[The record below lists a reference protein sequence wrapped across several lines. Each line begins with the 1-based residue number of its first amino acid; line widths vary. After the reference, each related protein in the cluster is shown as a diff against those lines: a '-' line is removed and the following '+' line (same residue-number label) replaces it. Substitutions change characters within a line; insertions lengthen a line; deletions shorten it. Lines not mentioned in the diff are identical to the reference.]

1 MEGFGMVY
9 RSRFWICFLVAF
21 CLLFGVETAASP
33 IAYAAESKT
42 EISIDFGQVF
52 LAEYEAILYDARS
65 GLQSSTANA
74 IAQTSDGYIWVG
86 TYSGLY
92 RYDGIKFERF
102 SPDPDISNV
111 MKLFVDSADRLWI
124 GTNDSGLYAYDSFSG
139 EVHKYK
145 VENGLAADSIRAIT
159 EDTEGRIY
167 VGTVAET
174 NVIEQNGT
182 IRVLSEREDLAG
194 VRSLCT
200 AGKYIAGVTNGG
212 TLFLADDREIL
223 ATKEFPE
230 SGIYYETVAYMDD
243 VLLLGTSEN
252 YIERISFTDHS
263 FRRINLIDTMHLNY
277 INGILTS
284 HLNDG
289 FLFSA
294 ENGIG
299 YVDINSQVTDLS
311 CSGFDSSVSDLISD
325 YQGNYWFVSNKQG
338 ILEYTHNPFEDIF
351 IKAGMPYAV
360 VNSLIMVG
368 DSLYVAMDN
377 GLAIIDT
384 TSWIERDYDYLKYF
398 DGVRIRHLLK
408 DSDENLWVS
417 TYGKDGL
424 LCVTPEGKATIFNE
438 ASGNTIGGRFR
449 LCMELSDGTIVAA
462 TNMGL
467 NFIRNASEVVG
478 RLGIEDGLE
487 VPQILTMVERP
498 DGSILAGSDGDGI
511 YIIEDQKVTGH
522 IGSKEGLNT
531 LVVLRIVPCEGG
543 YLYVTSNAIYYD
555 DGKNVRKL
563 NNFPYNNNY
572 DIYITEKDTA
582 WVSSSAGIYVVDL
595 KDMLE
600 DKEYH
605 YTLLDY
611 TRGLD
616 TSLTANAWN
625 TMLNDEGDLLLC
637 CTNGVRRISTA
648 RESDQKD
655 EYNILVKD
663 VLGDDRSVYKDA
675 SGTYVIPTDTK
686 RIEIQVAI
694 LNYTL
699 SNPLVRLYL
708 EGAHDDGTT
717 AYQNSLASLSYT
729 NLPYGRYKLHV
740 QILDGTTYDCL
751 RDEVFSIQKTP
762 KFTELLVVRLGAIML
777 GMILVAFLVYR
788 FMQATII
795 KQQYEQIRL
804 AKDEAERANGAKS
817 RFLANMSHEIR
828 TPINTIMGMNEMIL
842 RENKKESMEKYA
854 SAISGY
860 AVSVKQASESLLG
873 LVNDIL
879 DLSKIESGKMN
890 LVERDYEPQELFLGI
905 TNMIRV
911 RAEEKNLHFDT
922 NISAKIPR
930 RLYGDDGKIKQVLLN
945 LLTNA
950 VKYTKE
956 GYFLLRAEYVEGN
969 EETCRLRF
977 SVKDTGI
984 GIKPEDMERL
994 FSAFERL
1001 DEQKN
1006 SGIQGTGLGLDISK
1020 QFVELMGDE
1029 LKCESVYGKGSTF
1042 YFEVVQ
1048 KVLDPEPIGEFRETA
1063 AEETYEYVPLFA
1075 APGAKILIVDDSPM
1089 NLQVISGLL
1098 ENTKVQITTALSGKI
1113 CLDLLRDDHFD
1124 LVLLDHMMPEMDG
1137 IETVHEIR
1145 KFNTDIPVLALTANA
1160 ATSGEDYYIGE
1171 GFQGYLAKPIETAKL
1186 EEKIKEFLPEDL
1198 VEEWTP
1204 DENAAEEKTG
1214 DQEKTGFDFSGLTG
1228 IDPALGRKYCGSEK
1242 ALFGALQ
1249 TFRDTLP
1256 EREAEIRNA
1265 YEKEDWDFYTIKVHA
1280 LKSSA
1285 RMIGAEALSKLAEEM
1300 EEAGK
1305 AGEIEK
1311 IRDNTERLLDL
1322 YLGYRTGLKDLEQ
1335 ADLSYQSG
1343 ETAEAEKPLA
1353 DREILDDAW
1362 EALAD
1367 IAEGMDYDSAEAV
1380 LESLR
1385 EYALTPEDAEVF
1397 RQVEI
1402 NLKALN
1408 WDRILEIVKQH
1419 RN

>member
-1 MEGFGMVY
+1 MKGFHMVY
-9 RSRFWICFLVAF
+9 RRRSRIVFLIAICLFLEMGFSAF
-21 CLLFGVETAASP
+21 SV
-33 IAYAAESKT
+33 YAAEDKNDK
-42 EISIDFGQVF
+42 EVDFGQVF

-102 SPDPDISNV
+102 SPDNGISNV
-111 MKLFVDSADRLWI
+111 MKLFVDSTGRLWI
-124 GTNDSGLYAYDSFSG
+124 GTNDSGLYSYETLSG
-139 EVHKYK
+139 EVNKYTK
-145 VENGLAADSIRAIT
+145 ENGLAADSIRAIT
-159 EDTEGRIY
+159 EDSEGRIY

-174 NVIEQNGT
+174 NVIEPDGS
-182 IRVLSEREDLAG
+182 IRVLSEREDVAG

-212 TLFLADDREIL
+212 TLFLANDKEIL
-223 ATKEFPE
+223 VTKEYPE
-230 SGIYYETVAYMDD
+230 SGIYYETVAYLDD
-243 VLLLGTSEN
+243 ALLLGTSEN
-252 YIERISFTDHS
+252 YIERLTFTDHS
-263 FRRINLIDTMHLNY
+263 FRRINLIDTEYLNY
-277 INGILTS
+277 INGILTT
-284 HLNDG
+284 HLKDG

-299 YVDINSQVTDLS
+299 YVDVNFKVTDIS
-311 CSGFDSSVSDLISD
+311 CNGFDSSVSDLISD

-351 IKAGMPYAV
+351 IKAGMSYAV

-368 DSLYVAMDN
+368 DNLYVARDN
-377 GLAIIDT
+377 GLSIVDT
-384 TSWIERDYDYLKYF
+384 TTWTEQDYDYLHYF

-408 DSDENLWVS
+408 DSKENLWVS

-424 LCVTPEGKATIFNE
+424 LCVTPEGQAIAFNE
-438 ASGNTIGGRFR
+438 DSANTMGGRFR

-467 NFIRNASEVVG
+467 NFIKDSSEVVG
-478 RLGIEDGLE
+478 RLGIEDGLQ

-511 YIIEDQKVTGH
+511 YIIEDMKVTGR
-522 IGSKEGLNT
+522 IGTEEGLNT

-555 DGKNVRKL
+555 DGKAIRRL

-572 DIYITEKDTA
+572 DVYITEDGTA

-625 TMLNDEGDLLLC
+625 TLLNDEGDLLLC
-637 CTNGVRRISTA
+637 CTNGVRRISTGK
-648 RESDQKD
+648 ESEENE

-663 VLGDDRSVYKDA
+663 VLGDDQSVYKDA
-675 SGTYVIPTDTK
+675 AGTYVIPTDTK

-740 QILDGTTYDCL
+740 QILDGTTYECL
-751 RDEVFSIQKTP
+751 RDEVFAIQKTP
-762 KFTELLVVRLGAIML
+762 KFTELLVVRLGGIML
-777 GMILVAFLVYR
+777 VMILVAFLVYR

-842 RENKKESMEKYA
+842 RENKKEAMDKYTSA
-854 SAISGY
+854 VSEYAIS
-860 AVSVKQASESLLG
+860 VKRASESLLG

-911 RAEEKNLHFDT
+911 RASEKNLHFDT
-922 NISAKIPR
+922 NISPKIPR

-969 EETCRLRF
+969 EESCRLRF

-1048 KVLDPEPIGEFRETA
+1048 KVLDPEPIGEFKEMA
-1063 AEETYEYVPLFA
+1063 VEETYEYVPLFA
-1075 APGAKILIVDDSPM
+1075 APRAKILIVDDSPM

-1098 ENTKVQITTALSGKI
+1098 ENTRVQITTALSGKI

-1145 KFNTDIPVLALTANA
+1145 KFNTEIPVLALTANS
-1160 ATSGEDYYIGE
+1160 ATSGEDYYVSE

-1204 DENAAEEKTG
+1204 EENTG
-1214 DQEKTGFDFSGLTG
+1214 GTSTDAKSESYDFSCLSG
-1228 IDPALGRKYCGSEK
+1228 IDPALGTKYCGSEK

-1256 EREAEIRNA
+1256 EREEEIRQA
-1265 YEKEDWDFYTIKVHA
+1265 YEKEDWEFYTIKVHA

-1285 RMIGAEALSKLAEEM
+1285 RMIGAEGLSKLAEEM
-1300 EEAGK
+1300 EDAGK

-1311 IRDNTERLLDL
+1311 IRENTDRLLEL
-1322 YLGYRTGLKDLEQ
+1322 YRSYETGLKDLEE
-1335 ADLSYQSG
+1335 ADPAFAG
-1343 ETAEAEKPLA
+1343 NEAAEAGKPVADADTLA
-1353 DREILDDAW
+1353 DAW

-1385 EYALTPEDAEVF
+1385 EYALAPEDAEAF
-1397 RQVEI
+1397 KQVEI

-1408 WDRILEIVKQH
+1408 WDRILELVKQH
-1419 RN
+1419 RG